1 MQDDAVNGME
11 ETVKKSA
18 VIEKKVS
25 EVLIY
30 SKDAVSVLNVNE
42 FERHLGSSFHGIFIA
57 ACRAETAVA
66 SERDIFKVA
75 TMGTSV
81 HGTAVGRVAAV
92 DHFFNVFQ
100 FAFTW
105 VEGVSDLFKIFT
117 KNLL

>member
-66 SERDIFKVA
+66 SERNKFEITTKWTAVQSTAKRRIAAMDHFLDIFEL
-75 TMGTSV
+75 TFT
-81 HGTAVGRVAAV
+81 RVKGI
-92 DHFFNVFQ
+92 FNFV
-100 FAFTW
+100 
-105 VEGVSDLFKIFT
+105 IIII
-117 KNLL
+117 KNFL